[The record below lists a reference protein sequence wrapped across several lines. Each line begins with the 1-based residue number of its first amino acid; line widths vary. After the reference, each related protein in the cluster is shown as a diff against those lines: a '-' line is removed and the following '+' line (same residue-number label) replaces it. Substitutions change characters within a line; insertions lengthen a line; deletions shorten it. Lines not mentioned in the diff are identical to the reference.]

1 VAVEILEND
10 LIHKTESGAQW
21 IVAVSQDTK
30 SFLRVQFPEGEKVV
44 VNVMVLMPD
53 IRMRKSGVV

>member
-10 LIHKTESGAQW
+10 LTRKTESGAQW
-21 IVAVSQDTK
+21 IVAVSQETK
-30 SFLRVQFPEGEKVV
+30 SLLRVQFPEGEKVV
-44 VNVMVLMPD
+44 VNVMVLMAD